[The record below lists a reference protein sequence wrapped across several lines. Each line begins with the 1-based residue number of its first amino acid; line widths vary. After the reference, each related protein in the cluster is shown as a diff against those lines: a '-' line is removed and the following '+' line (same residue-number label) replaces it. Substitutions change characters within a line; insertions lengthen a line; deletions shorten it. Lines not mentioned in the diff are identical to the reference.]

1 MKKIPLSCLWRGIIH
16 IYYINETQENKIVSS
31 HGSGGHNLFFITEW
45 RWIDMAYD
53 AYDLSWLDPDMSVED
68 IMKQITIDGRSHVI
82 VDQQEAFNTS
92 MNYRHYADG
101 LG

>member
-1 MKKIPLSCLWRGIIH
+1 MS
-16 IYYINETQENKIVSS
+16 
-31 HGSGGHNLFFITEW
+31 
-45 RWIDMAYD
+45 YD

-92 MNYRHYADG
+92 MKNRRYADG
-101 LG
+101 FS